1 MRLFLG
7 FSKGSQA
14 TYPQAAE
21 IPDLYSPFLLI
32 IKPEGHTQKAEEQI
46 YRNSGLQVPF
56 PWQISICSHS
66 SRAEEYSIGIDF
78 VFRKLSSE
86 LVQ

>member
-21 IPDLYSPFLLI
+21 IPGFYSLFHLLI
-32 IKPEGHTQKAEEQI
+32 EPEGHSQNAEEQI
-46 YRNSGLQVPF
+46 HRNVGL
-56 PWQISICSHS
+56 
-66 SRAEEYSIGIDF
+66 
-78 VFRKLSSE
+78 
-86 LVQ
+86 